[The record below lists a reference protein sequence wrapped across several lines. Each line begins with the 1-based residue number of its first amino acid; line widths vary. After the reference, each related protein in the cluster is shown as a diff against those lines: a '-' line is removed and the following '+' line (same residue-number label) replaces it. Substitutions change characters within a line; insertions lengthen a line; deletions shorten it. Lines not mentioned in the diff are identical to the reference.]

1 MTYPLCYGAPLLNKK
16 FVSKTAHIFSLKI
29 FFAMYFIAS
38 TVIALLAYLLLEF
51 VDQILHM
58 IMLLHIFL
66 RLELQ
71 LFKPSLGLSKVLGGV
86 AEPPL
91 LPVQVVLHV
100 VDASLELGCR
110 LLAVLEGVHFSLIQT
125 NLKIF
130 QLGFGDLTL
139 TLQC

>member
-1 MTYPLCYGAPLLNKK
+1 
-16 FVSKTAHIFSLKI
+16 
-29 FFAMYFIAS
+29 MYCIVS

-66 RLELQ
+66 GLELQ

-130 QLGFGDLTL
+130 QLGFSDLTL